1 MAESISIHNS
11 RSYHKDPAVI
21 APQVIAVAS
30 AVVLVVMRIYVRAS
44 MRRLWWEYVSLE
56 PTFFLR
62 ALYFGTRTFFSS
74 ALRNIFRR
82 SKILDSSSVANA
94 EIFQ

>member
-11 RSYHKDPAVI
+11 RSFNEDPAVI
-21 APQVIAVAS
+21 APQAIGVAS

-62 ALYFGTRTFFSS
+62 VLYLVLAVAF
-74 ALRNIFRR
+74 LR
-82 SKILDSSSVANA
+82 L
-94 EIFQ
+94 